1 MRRRRPPRQV
11 SRELNVTEDDFT
23 FPKPEI
29 WGARVSKSGPAVAPS
44 NRAPRQ
50 MPRARPPHTTRPWA
64 RPHYNYAARPRG
76 ARGLLSRHAPM
87 CVAPQATPRGAW
99 PRAPAR
105 PSVQAVHSKRAP
117 ATFVRTLRALGGPP
131 LARHDSQGALVPKS
145 APTFKKMP
153 LRLPQHVHKAMLP
166 DQESLGIH
174 ASQIMTAGNL

>member
-44 NRAPRQ
+44 NRAPRE

-64 RPHYNYAARPRG
+64 RPHDNCAARPWG
-76 ARGLLSRHAPM
+76 ARGLLSRHAPIF
-87 CVAPQATPRGAW
+87 VALHATPHGAW

-105 PSVQAVHSKRAP
+105 PSCAR
-117 ATFVRTLRALGGPP
+117 RALQTRPRNNCSHAFCDK
-131 LARHDSQGALVPKS
+131 ARPRSHGTTRKMRSRPNVCPRPKGFRSDCYSMCTKHCCLTQSALEFMHRK
-145 APTFKKMP
+145 
-153 LRLPQHVHKAMLP
+153 Q
-166 DQESLGIH
+166 
-174 ASQIMTAGNL
+174 